1 MMWYVEFHHAYFGW
15 LCFDERPFVTR
26 QAAEQWARER
36 GSPYPQR
43 VIRTDRHAVL
53 EVHRV

>member
-1 MMWYVEFHHAYFGW
+1 MWYVEFHHRYFGW
-15 LCFDERPFVTR
+15 LRFDDRPFTTR

-43 VIRTDRHAVL
+43 VIRIDRHAVL
-53 EVHRV
+53 ELHRV